1 MMVRRDQGDGSEG
14 EKNVA
19 NAEERRNDKEGEID
33 D

>member
-19 NAEERRNDKEGEID
+19 SAEARRNDKEGEID